1 MHVEQDL
8 KICQARKSLKSNT
21 NQTVVLRYSIF
32 LLSSIIQ
39 HITQH
44 YHFAENI
51 YFSIKIQLKR
61 TIVCFLAYLNLH
73 LNITKNSSGRNT
85 FCLNVTPFP
94 LSSFLNVHIWTC
106 KKVCNNFCFCRPLSQ
121 NFLKS
126 GTIHFSI
133 MKQVTFFFF
142 FKIMPIHMYKCS
154 TLV

>member
-1 MHVEQDL
+1 M
-8 KICQARKSLKSNT
+8 
-21 NQTVVLRYSIF
+21 LRYSIF

-39 HITQH
+39 HSTQH

-51 YFSIKIQLKR
+51 YFSIKIQLKK

-73 LNITKNSSGRNT
+73 LNIAKNSSGRNT

-133 MKQVTFFFF
+133 MKQVTFFFV

-154 TLV
+154 TLVWRWPLSVAWYIFLVRHTDIWIEFV